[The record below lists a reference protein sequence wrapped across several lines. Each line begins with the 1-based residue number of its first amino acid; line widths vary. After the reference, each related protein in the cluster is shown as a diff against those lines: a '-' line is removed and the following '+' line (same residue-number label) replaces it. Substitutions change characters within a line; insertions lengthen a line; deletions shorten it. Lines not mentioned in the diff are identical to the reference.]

1 MTGNLSYFKDITER
15 KRAETA
21 LEERERALAALTS
34 ELETALREWRR
45 TFDAMRDAVALFDA
59 EGRVVRANAAAA
71 AFTGL
76 DFAAM
81 EGRACYEVFHG
92 TSDYHANCPQL
103 RAIESGQPESGLLE
117 QDGKWLRVTFDPEF
131 DADGRVCG
139 GVHVVSDVTEL
150 VQLEERLVESEER
163 LAGALEGSDI
173 GLWDWHVQTGDVV
186 FNERWAE
193 IVGHTLEE
201 ISPVSV
207 GTWEHFAHPE
217 DLERS
222 NELLARHFAGESPIY
237 ECEARMRHK
246 DGHWVWVLDRG
257 RVREWDDDGSPLRM
271 IGTHLDITARKTA
284 EAELA
289 PVGRRARGPDSSA
302 HRAAR
307 DGQPG
312 ARGLRLLGLARP
324 ARPPPRNRRLQCR
337 GDGGRPGQAGRSEI
351 GHLQRV
357 RDAAQR
363 MASLIDDLLALS
375 RATQADLAREQVDVS
390 ALAQTIVEELRE
402 AEPARTVDVVVT
414 PGIEADADPVL
425 LRAILF
431 NLLGNAWKFTGR
443 HARARVEVG
452 CAEDGEGERVYFVR
466 DDGAGFDPGKA
477 RHVFRAFQR
486 CHTPDQFEG
495 SGIGLATVQRL
506 VAKHGGRVWAEA
518 ELEKGAT
525 FFFTLHG
532 DDRVRPAPAGDRH

>member
-1 MTGNLSYFKDITER
+1 MLSLRSHPSWRPLF
-15 KRAETA
+15 
-21 LEERERALAALTS
+21 
-34 ELETALREWRR
+34 REWRR

-59 EGRVVRANAAAA
+59 EGRVVRANAATA

-103 RAIESGQPESGLLE
+103 RAIESGQPESSLLE

-131 DADGRVCG
+131 DAEGRVCG

-257 RVREWDDDGSPLRM
+257 KVREWDDDGSPLRM

-289 PVGRRARGPDSSA
+289 QLAVELEDRI
-302 HRAAR
+302 AAR
-307 DGQPG
+307 TEQLETANQELEAFAYSVSHDLRAPLRAIEGFSAVVMED
-312 ARGLRLLGLARP
+312 ARDRLEG
-324 ARPPPRNRRLQCR
+324 
-337 GDGGRPGQAGRSEI
+337 SEI
-351 GHLQRV
+351 GYLQRV

-375 RATQADLAREQVDVS
+375 RATRADLARERVDVS
-390 ALAQTIVEELRE
+390 ALAQSIVEELRE

-443 HARARVEVG
+443 HARALIEVG

-466 DDGAGFDPGKA
+466 DDGAGFDPGQA
-477 RHVFRAFQR
+477 RHVFGAFQR
-486 CHTPDQFEG
+486 FHTPDQFEG

-518 ELEKGAT
+518 EVEKGAT
-525 FFFTLHG
+525 FFFTLPA
-532 DDRVRPAPAGDRH
+532 RRPRTAGPR